1 MISRSLRWQQARLIQ
16 RQLTKTKQKTKSGFS
31 KIHPNSTTKSY
42 LKSVCTYYSHISSR
56 LLIQSFHLSSSFK
69 THIVS
74 RTLLMPSIE
83 DGSSTGGGRSGDLTV
98 FCGAKRNPDIFPR
111 CRQDEQT
118 TSGQPDRRASAKQQ
132 KQGISFC
139 LLLLLIMEVRR
150 SLLLIST
157 ID

>member
-1 MISRSLRWQQARLIQ
+1 MSTQAQKNYCSGDMLNRLT
-16 RQLTKTKQKTKSGFS
+16 RLDSTVVVSGS
-31 KIHPNSTTKSY
+31 GK
-42 LKSVCTYYSHISSR
+42 
-56 LLIQSFHLSSSFK
+56 
-69 THIVS
+69 
-74 RTLLMPSIE
+74 
-83 DGSSTGGGRSGDLTV
+83 SGDLTV